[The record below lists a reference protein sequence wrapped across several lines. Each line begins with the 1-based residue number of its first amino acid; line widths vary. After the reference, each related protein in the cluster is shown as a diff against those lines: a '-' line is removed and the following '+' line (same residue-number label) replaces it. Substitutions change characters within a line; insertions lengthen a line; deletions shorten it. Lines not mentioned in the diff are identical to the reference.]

1 MAAVEVLKAIVT
13 ERFLKSEIK
22 NESKL
27 RTNVMESANNQKT
40 SVQKLQKHT
49 SEMNLGPSTLNKGEL

>member
-27 RTNVMESANNQKT
+27 RTNVMESDNNQRN
-40 SVQKLQKHT
+40 SIQKLKKHT
-49 SEMNLGPSTLNKGEL
+49 SEINFGYVILN